1 MNKRQATT
9 LCVLSLAALALGF
22 LVSRRLWVRLDLT
35 RDRSHTLSAA
45 SRNLRDEIP
54 PGDQLRITYYISD
67 RLASMSPI
75 PAEIEDLLREYA
87 SWSRGSIRFNLRDP
101 AKADGGLEPERL
113 GLMPQQIQTVEQD
126 QASVATVYTGIVIEY
141 LDQID
146 VLPVVFS
153 LDTLE
158 YDITSRIRSLL
169 RGTERQIGVLVG
181 DAYRQWDTHYQPLA
195 QALGQSGYRTRLIG
209 AGEEI
214 PPALPAL
221 LVLGG
226 TEDLDQWSLYRIDHY
241 IQNGGKVLFALEAV
255 FVDSQGNLEARVM
268 EDQGLLA
275 MVSFYGA
282 TVLPELALD
291 QNARTLQYQLQAPN
305 GSLQIR
311 IVRYP
316 HWFGVLRENAAA
328 HPVTANFPGLD
339 LYWPSHISLNPPQG
353 VDTEILFTT
362 TPEGWVQKDRFVTNP
377 ELGFQV
383 EEGAGERGQRV
394 LGLSLSGSFPS
405 WFRGTAKPAREGTGE
420 ELPDMPAAAVPS
432 RIIVVSDTDMITGL
446 LNYTQAGY
454 NMDFMIKALDW
465 LGNDDELIA
474 IRSRSGGVGRL
485 DAITDPVRKLSVM
498 GFAQGLNVI
507 VLPLAL
513 VGAGFFFAWNRRKNN
528 SGQVQRHGGRG
539 NGI

>member
-1 MNKRQATT
+1 M
-9 LCVLSLAALALGF
+9 
-22 LVSRRLWVRLDLT
+22 D
-35 RDRSHTLSAA
+35 
-45 SRNLRDEIP
+45 
-54 PGDQLRITYYISD
+54 
-67 RLASMSPI
+67 PI
-75 PAEIEDLLREYA
+75 PAEIEDMLRDYV
-87 SWSRGSIRFNLRDP
+87 SWSGGTIRLNIKNP
-101 AKADGGLEPERL
+101 AQPDIAAEAERL
-113 GLMPQQIQTVEQD
+113 GVAPRQIQTVEQD
-126 QASVATVYTGIVIEY
+126 QASVTTVYTGIVIEY

-181 DAYRQWDTHYQPLA
+181 DAYRQWNTHYQPLA
-195 QALGQSGYRTRLIG
+195 QALNQSGYRARLMG

-214 PPALPAL
+214 PLTLPAL

-226 TEDLDQWSLYRIDHY
+226 TEDLDPWSLYRIDHY

-255 FVDSQGNLEARVM
+255 FVDSQGNLEARIM

-291 QNARTLQYQLQAPN
+291 RNARTLQYQLQAPN
-305 GSLQIR
+305 GSIQLR

-316 HWFGVLRENAAA
+316 HWFGVLSENAAVT
-328 HPVTANFPGLD
+328 HPVTADFPGLD
-339 LYWPSHISLNPPQG
+339 LYWPSPISLNPPRG

-362 TPEGWVQKDRFVTNP
+362 TPEAWVQRDRFVTNP
-377 ELGFQV
+377 ELGIQM
-383 EEGAGERGQRV
+383 EEGTGDRGQYV
-394 LGLSLSGSFPS
+394 LGLSLSGTFPS
-405 WFRGTAKPAREGTGE
+405 WFQGIPKPGREGTDE
-420 ELPDMPAAAVPS
+420 ELPDLPAAAAPS

-454 NMDFMIKALDW
+454 NLDFMIKALDW

-474 IRSRSGGVGRL
+474 IRGRSGGIGRL

-513 VGAGFFFAWNRRKNN
+513 VGVGLCFAWTRKKNN
-528 SGQVQRHGGRG
+528 SGQARRRQHGERG
-539 NGI
+539 HGV